1 VQPDFLRGQELATVE
16 PYETVDG
23 RRYRVRYRK
32 PDKSQTSR
40 RGFKTKREAELYL
53 ANVEVHKASGT
64 FIDPSHALVT
74 VGELGT
80 IWILSQTH
88 LKPSS
93 EAVVESAWR
102 LHVRPYWGRV
112 PVGEVRHSD
121 IQSWVS
127 DLASNTRKRVKPLS
141 GSSVH
146 RAYGVLASVLEVA
159 VRDRRL
165 AVNPAKGVGLP
176 RRVARPHRY
185 LSHEQVHML
194 AEASEGHGTLI
205 RLLSYTG
212 LRWGE
217 VTALTVK
224 DVDVATRRIRVSRN
238 AVLVNGKVI
247 VGTPKT
253 HKQRVVPFPAL
264 LDGSIERLRGGRDD
278 DSLLFTGPTGGF
290 LRTPTVQDRSWLDR
304 ALKSASLPEMTIHDL
319 RHTAASLAISAG
331 ANVKAVQKMLGHAS
345 AAMTL
350 DTYAD
355 LFDDDLNAVG
365 ARLNDAALASKSI
378 QSWVEESVRK

>member
-1 VQPDFLRGQELATVE
+1 MATIE
-16 PYETVDG
+16 AYETTSG

-32 PDKSQTSR
+32 PDKTQTSR

-53 ANVEVHKASGT
+53 ANTEIHKASGT
-64 FIDPSHALVT
+64 YIDPSHALVT
-74 VGELGT
+74 IGDLGS
-80 IWILSQTH
+80 IWIVSQTH

-102 LHVRPYWGRV
+102 LHVRPVWGRV

-121 IQSWVS
+121 IQSWVAG
-127 DLASNTRKRVKPLS
+127 LATEFRRSGKPLS
-141 GSSVH
+141 GSSIH
-146 RAYGVLASVLEVA
+146 RAYGVLSSVLEVA
-159 VRDRRL
+159 VRDRRI
-165 AVNPAKGVGLP
+165 ASNPAKGVGLP
-176 RRVARPHRY
+176 RRIGRPHRY
-185 LSHEQVHML
+185 LSHEEVHRL
-194 AEASEGHGTLI
+194 AEASAPYGTLI
-205 RLLSYTG
+205 RLLAYTG

-217 VTALTVK
+217 ATALTVK
-224 DVDVATRRIRVSRN
+224 DFDSVSRRIVVSRN
-238 AVLVNGKVI
+238 AVLVNGKFI

-253 HKQRVVPFPAL
+253 HKKRSVPYPAL
-264 LDGSIERLRGGRDD
+264 LDSSIAEIRRGRDEHA
-278 DSLLFTGPTGGF
+278 LLFPGPAGAF
-290 LRTPTVQDRSWLDR
+290 LKTPTTQERSWFDR
-304 ALKSASLPEMTIHDL
+304 ALESSNLQEMTIHDL

-365 ARLNDAALASKSI
+365 ASLNEAAMSTEAIKA
-378 QSWVEESVRK
+378 WVVQGQ